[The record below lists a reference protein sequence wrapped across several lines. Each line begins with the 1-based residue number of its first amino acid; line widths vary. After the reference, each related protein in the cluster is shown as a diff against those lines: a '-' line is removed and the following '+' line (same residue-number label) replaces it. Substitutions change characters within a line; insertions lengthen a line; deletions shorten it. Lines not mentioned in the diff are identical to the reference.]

1 MKKPLS
7 WIEINLTV
15 SPELSENCGALIFE
29 EAGQGSFT
37 EETLGQEQGPSQ
49 IKAYLPK
56 DESFRKNLIGLRKR
70 IATLYAYFPDF
81 PPPDWNLRLIFEENW
96 QENWKRYF
104 KPLRVC
110 SRIIICPTW
119 ETYEPQPNETVLK
132 LDPGQAFGTGGHTST
147 RLCLKA
153 LESLSEDPLSREFLF
168 SRVLDVGTGSGI
180 LALVAASFQARSVL
194 AIDNDPLAVEAAKA
208 HVALNKMDTVIQVE
222 LATPET
228 VKGPF
233 SLILANLTLN
243 DLISMA
249 QVFKGLLSPQGV
261 LVASGVLDTQARSLI
276 SAFGRQK
283 LALRRLNLEEEWA
296 CILFDK
302 L

>member
-1 MKKPLS
+1 MEKPLS

-15 SPELSENCGALIFE
+15 SAELSEICGAIIFE

-37 EETLGQEQGPSQ
+37 EETPGQDQGPSQ

-56 DESFRKNLIGLRKR
+56 DESFRKNLISLRKR

-119 ETYEPQPNETVLK
+119 EAYEPQPDETVLK

-153 LESLSEDPLSREFLF
+153 LESLSEDTLSRQFLF

-208 HVALNKMDTVIQVE
+208 HVALNKMGTVIQVE